1 MKYDATKI
9 LEDQLK
15 LEGEQQAIIESERT
29 EIKDTLAF
37 LSEQRSKL
45 IETIQETDNNEQLSE
60 ALKLVESEIH
70 KFEKQL
76 QESYEKKN

>member
-1 MKYDATKI
+1 M
-9 LEDQLK
+9 EDQYYDI
-15 LEGEQQAIIESERT
+15 QRRT